1 MSDNLL
7 KDFIE
12 REGYKGQMSDADNK
26 LIEANTKLV
35 DEKRILKTELD
46 KTYKIIDKALEYI
59 KEHIRIDDEYPAYM
73 EMLVEEKDELLKI
86 LEGDEYEE

>member
-26 LIEANTKLV
+26 LIEANIKLV
-35 DEKRILKTELD
+35 DENRILKNELD
-46 KTYKIIDKALEYI
+46 KTYKIIDKAKEEIRKRSTEEVAELYI
-59 KEHIRIDDEYPAYM
+59 S
-73 EMLVEEKDELLKI
+73 I